1 MGVLFYVVQMKLC
14 DLYNCFFFG
23 FLIQEMTEKC
33 CLSSVQI
40 FALLMY
46 DSCLQAKKELLENKY
61 WVKLGV

>member
-14 DLYNCFFFG
+14 DLYNCFFFA
-23 FLIQEMTEKC
+23 FLILYMTEKY

-40 FALLMY
+40 YALLMC